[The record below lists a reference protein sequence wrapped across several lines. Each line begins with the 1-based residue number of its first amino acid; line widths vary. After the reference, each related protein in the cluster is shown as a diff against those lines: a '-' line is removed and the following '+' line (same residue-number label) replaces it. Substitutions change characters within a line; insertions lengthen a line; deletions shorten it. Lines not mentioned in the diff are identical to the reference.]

1 MLWKLVLLRP
11 SAVSR
16 FSYFSIMPD
25 MKVET
30 TIFIEDGN
38 EHGVRARWIKSSFLI
53 LLPMDHL
60 DFLHCSR
67 DGSL

>member
-1 MLWKLVLLRP
+1 MN
-11 SAVSR
+11 
-16 FSYFSIMPD
+16 
-25 MKVET
+25 VET
-30 TIFIEDGN
+30 TIFIEDEN

-53 LLPMDHL
+53 LLPIDHL